1 MSGPP
6 ESPWWNVTFVYY
18 FFITYLSDKREFLRA
33 FCERPHAP
41 TLGEQLIDDTV
52 AKSFCIFEVLI

>member
-1 MSGPP
+1 
-6 ESPWWNVTFVYY
+6 
-18 FFITYLSDKREFLRA
+18 LSDKRELLRA